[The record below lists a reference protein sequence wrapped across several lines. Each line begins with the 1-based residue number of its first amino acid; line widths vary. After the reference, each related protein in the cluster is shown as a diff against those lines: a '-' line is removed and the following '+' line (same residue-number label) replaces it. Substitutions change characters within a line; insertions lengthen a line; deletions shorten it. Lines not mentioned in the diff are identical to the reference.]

1 MLDLI
6 HKKLEVYKIS
16 LQLVKEIYAL
26 TNKFPTDEKYIL
38 SSQIKRAAIS
48 VCSNIAEGSARIS
61 DAEKKRF
68 YEIARSSL
76 VEVET
81 QIEIAL
87 VLNYLSQNDTETINQ
102 FMESVFKMLSKLIS
116 NLTKKTS
123 LTH

>member
-1 MLDLI
+1 MI

-16 LQLVKEIYAL
+16 LQLVKEIYTL
-26 TNKFPTDEKYIL
+26 TNRFPADEKYIL

-48 VCSNIAEGSARIS
+48 VCSNIAKGSARIS

-87 VLNYLSQNDTETINQ
+87 VLNYISENDISNANK

-116 NLTKKTS
+116 NINNKPR
-123 LTH
+123 

>member
-16 LQLVKEIYAL
+16 LQLVKEIYTL
-26 TNKFPTDEKYIL
+26 TNRFPADEKYIL

-81 QIEIAL
+81 QMEIAL
-87 VLNYLSQNDTETINQ
+87 VLNYLSENDISNANE

-116 NLTKKTS
+116 NINNKPR
-123 LTH
+123 